1 MKRSVLLIGNYPPPY
16 GGVPRHLEYLA
27 PYLAARGWD
36 VQVLSG
42 QTSGK
47 VVRGGVHVYKH
58 TFLQLALAIL
68 RHLFKLRALFAVRY
82 LRVLCKSPRRWV
94 YYAIYLALGHDV
106 IRAHGSKLISAY
118 NVMNNG
124 PVGELLSRYYDIPL
138 VVTNFGEVYN
148 RPDYFSRHADV
159 TRAVCDRADAL
170 LAMSEHCARSYR
182 LVGLSPEVQ
191 VIPYGVELERFGPA
205 LDGRSVRAKFGWGA
219 EHFVVLFVGRLVP
232 EMGVSTLLAA
242 APAIMRECAL
252 ARLLIVGQ
260 RGELL
265 ESVMA
270 VAQAH
275 PGAIAVA
282 PDVPFAELPS
292 YYAAASVLTAP
303 TRGDRT
309 CGSLACIEAMA
320 TARPVVASNAGGI
333 PEIVADGETGLVI
346 AQDNPVALAAAV
358 IELAVDP
365 LKAAELGRA
374 GRRRVESRFVEA
386 DADAKIAALFERLWI
401 T

>member
-27 PYLAARGWD
+27 PYLTARGWD

-42 QTSGK
+42 QTSGHL
-47 VVRGGVHVYKH
+47 VRDGVHVYKH
-58 TFLQLALAIL
+58 TAVQVALAIL
-68 RHLFKLRALFAVRY
+68 RHLFKLRVLFAGRY
-82 LRVLCKSPRRWV
+82 LRVLCRSPKRWV
-94 YYAIYLALGHDV
+94 YYTIYLALGHDI
-106 IRAHGSKLISAY
+106 IRAHGSNLISAY

-124 PVGELLSRYYDIPL
+124 PVGELLSRHYDIPL
-138 VVTNFGEVYN
+138 VVTNFGEIYN
-148 RPDYFSRHADV
+148 RPDYFSRHGDV
-159 TRAVCDRADAL
+159 TKGVCDRADAM

-191 VIPYGVELERFGPA
+191 VIPYGVELARFGPT
-205 LDGRSVRAKFGWGA
+205 LDGGSVRARFGWGPD
-219 EHFVVLFVGRLVP
+219 HFVVLFVGRLVP

-242 APAIMRECAL
+242 APAILRGCAS
-252 ARLLIVGQ
+252 ARFLIVGQ

-270 VAQAH
+270 AAQAH
-275 PGAIAVA
+275 PGTIAVA
-282 PDVPFAELPS
+282 PDVPFADLPS

-346 AQDNPVALAAAV
+346 AQDDPAALAAAV
-358 IELAVDP
+358 IELASNP
-365 LKAAELGRA
+365 RKAAELGRS
-374 GRRRVESRFVEA
+374 GRGRVERLFVEA
-386 DADAKIAALFERLWI
+386 DADAKIAALFDRLRI
-401 T
+401 R